1 MDTSLTVRNMRRE
14 SWAHMLHEQAASGLS
29 VREWCKQNQLS
40 VKSFYYRRRQVQAMV
55 LDAAQ
60 DTVFAEVIKPK
71 ASVPISDKKNQ
82 KKEYRFTPQL
92 TISAGDFIIGVS
104 QDTPS
109 QLLTEVLQVIRNA

>member
-29 VREWCKQNQLS
+29 VRERCKQNQLS

-82 KKEYRFTPQL
+82 KKNTVSRPSLRFLPGTL
-92 TISAGDFIIGVS
+92 
-104 QDTPS
+104 
-109 QLLTEVLQVIRNA
+109 

>member
-82 KKEYRFTPQL
+82 KKNTVSRPSLRFLPGTL
-92 TISAGDFIIGVS
+92 
-104 QDTPS
+104 
-109 QLLTEVLQVIRNA
+109 